1 MIEYTLTDIAEMKQL
16 CKEFEIDTEKQS
28 IGKLKSKVVDLINYY
43 NRILNIINQEISY
56 DFEITE
62 SQFVLPFLGSLADK
76 LTKKTLE

>member
-1 MIEYTLTDIAEMKQL
+1 VIEYTLTDIAEMKQL
-16 CKEFEIDTEKQS
+16 CKEFEIDIENQS
-28 IGKLKSKVVDLINYY
+28 IGKLKLKVIDVIKYY
-43 NRILNIINQEISY
+43 NRILTIINQEISD